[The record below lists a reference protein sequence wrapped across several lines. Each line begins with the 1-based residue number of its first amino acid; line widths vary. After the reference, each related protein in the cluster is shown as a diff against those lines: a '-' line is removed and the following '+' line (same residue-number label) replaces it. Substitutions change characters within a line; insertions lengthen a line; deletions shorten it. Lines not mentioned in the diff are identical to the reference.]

1 MRKLVLVLF
10 FVISALAQ
18 DNFES
23 SSVQLA
29 LKIYDDCSKMD
40 GLSVCLKKKA
50 VTFIDRLG
58 RMDKLALSDGIVVHK
73 TADAPKDGPAVT
85 EDQLDQTLPRSSDA
99 KDEALTEMLMDKIGN
114 FVGSRS
120 IEVALPKISV
130 AELIEEGRK
139 GDFNFGGGGGGGKG
153 KKKGGKKGGMMGG
166 MMMLMGAKMAA
177 LIPIFIGG
185 LFLLAKKALIT
196 AKIALLISGIIAIK
210 KLFGSKKGGG
220 GGGGHGG
227 DSGWQSGGGGGG
239 WQSGGGGGGG
249 GWQSGG
255 GGGGGWDKR
264 SYNEVQSLAYNA
276 YSPKQ

>member
-1 MRKLVLVLF
+1 MFNDCWCHDKLYNPKRTLWLPLVGFRVSEVLVVYRVIMRKLVLVLF

-120 IEVALPKISV
+120 IEVALPTISV
-130 AELIEEGRK
+130 AELIEEGK
-139 GDFNFGGGGGGGKG
+139 N
-153 KKKGGKKGGMMGG
+153 
-166 MMMLMGAKMAA
+166 
-177 LIPIFIGG
+177 
-185 LFLLAKKALIT
+185 
-196 AKIALLISGIIAIK
+196 
-210 KLFGSKKGGG
+210 
-220 GGGGHGG
+220 
-227 DSGWQSGGGGGG
+227 
-239 WQSGGGGGGG
+239 
-249 GWQSGG
+249 
-255 GGGGGWDKR
+255 
-264 SYNEVQSLAYNA
+264 
-276 YSPKQ
+276 